1 LAERDPA
8 GGGTRSIVPSVSSI
22 RAVIS
27 TSISTRKH
35 SFRSLRPRVP
45 TAPKVVLKRLAK
57 DARHW
62 IALADGVPGQGRRLF
77 ELVAKNDLE
86 GIVAKRL
93 VDPYAP
99 GRTVL

>member
-1 LAERDPA
+1 MRTFRTTSSTGSSFGWA
-8 GGGTRSIVPSVSSI
+8 RSCGWRHAKHSPVRQLDSGI
-22 RAVIS
+22 IS

-35 SFRSLRPRVP
+35 SFRSLRRRVP

-86 GIVAKRL
+86 
-93 VDPYAP
+93 
-99 GRTVL
+99 